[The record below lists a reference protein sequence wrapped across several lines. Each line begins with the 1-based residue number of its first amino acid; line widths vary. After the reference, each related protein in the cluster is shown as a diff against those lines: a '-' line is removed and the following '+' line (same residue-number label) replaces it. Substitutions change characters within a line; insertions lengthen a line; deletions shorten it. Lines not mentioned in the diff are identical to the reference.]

1 MAITRYQGD
10 TTPPGEEP
18 GRANQPAD
26 PEGVVRRAFA
36 QHPEQGFA
44 QLFDLYYGPL
54 CSHAVRY
61 VYDYALAEDLVSDV
75 FATFWQNQGHA
86 HIRSSYRAYL
96 FAAVRHRAI
105 DHLRRQVAE
114 RQPPPPPDQT
124 PDPLRQM
131 VLEEV
136 RLKIDQGIRQLSAP
150 VQRVFLLSRFEG
162 KANAAIAQEL
172 GLSVKTVEAH
182 ITRALATIRAAL
194 ADAGLLSLVAFMLLA
209 IRFLNR

>member
-1 MAITRYQGD
+1 
-10 TTPPGEEP
+10 
-18 GRANQPAD
+18 
-26 PEGVVRRAFA
+26 
-36 QHPEQGFA
+36 
-44 QLFDLYYGPL
+44 
-54 CSHAVRY
+54 
-61 VYDYALAEDLVSDV
+61 
-75 FATFWQNQGHA
+75 
-86 HIRSSYRAYL
+86 
-96 FAAVRHRAI
+96 
-105 DHLRRQVAE
+105 
-114 RQPPPPPDQT
+114 
-124 PDPLRQM
+124 M